1 MWQMPTVSSRNTV
14 NSHNK
19 MIMKK
24 KAIIFDMGGVLID
37 LDVKACREAFI
48 NDLGF
53 LAIDEILDACHQK
66 GILGEMESGDA
77 TADEFR
83 ACILAG
89 SNPGHAPEDV
99 DKALWQILVGIT
111 PEKVALLKRLS
122 GKYDLYMLSN
132 NNPICTPKAAEI
144 FAEAGYP
151 MYEGFK
157 KCYISYQMKAL
168 KPSADFYRAVMEDV
182 GLPAEDMLFVDDSQ
196 MNVDG
201 SVSAGL
207 PAVYYE
213 PGTDL
218 GKVLA
223 DALSDPS
230 IIVEEAR

>member
-1 MWQMPTVSSRNTV
+1 M

-19 MIMKK
+19 MNMKR

-37 LDVKACREAFI
+37 LDLKACREAFI

-53 LAIDEILDACHQK
+53 LAIDEILDPCHQK
-66 GILGEMESGDA
+66 GILGELEAGRVS
-77 TADEFR
+77 ADEFR
-83 ACILAG
+83 SFILAG
-89 SNPGHAPEDV
+89 SDSGHAPEEV
-99 DKALWQILVGIT
+99 DKALWHILVGVT
-111 PEKVALLKRLS
+111 PDKVTLLKRLAR
-122 GKYDLYMLSN
+122 KYELYMLSN
-132 NNPICTPKAAEI
+132 NNAICTPRAAKI

-157 KCYISYQMKAL
+157 KCYISYQMKTM
-168 KPSADFYRAVMEDV
+168 KPCAEFYRAVIEDI

-196 MNVDG
+196 RNVD
-201 SVSAGL
+201 SSIAVGL

-223 DALSDPS
+223 EALGDPS
-230 IIVEEAR
+230 ILAEDAR